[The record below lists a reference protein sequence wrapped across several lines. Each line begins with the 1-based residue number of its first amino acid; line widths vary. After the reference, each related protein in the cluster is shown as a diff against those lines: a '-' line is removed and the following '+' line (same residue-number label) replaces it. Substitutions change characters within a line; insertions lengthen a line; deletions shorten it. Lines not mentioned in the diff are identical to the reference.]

1 MSDLYEKLY
10 DSNETTEL
18 HEKIADVEKAETAF
32 REFFDRIM
40 LINPE
45 LAFEAD
51 DIIGIIS
58 RAYSKQGFNLGMN
71 VARSMEC
78 C

>member
-10 DSNETTEL
+10 DSNEATEL
-18 HEKIADVEKAETAF
+18 HEKIADVEQAETAF
-32 REFFDRIM
+32 RGLLDRIM
-40 LINPE
+40 LIDPE

-51 DIIGIIS
+51 GIIGIIS